1 LRRFFVRSRRLG
13 LFDGPQTT
21 DFSMD
26 VDQLTSPGLE
36 LAELADLPLR
46 FANDR
51 LRRQVLRNGFTAD
64 LLGEL
69 CLGAVS
75 GVVGLGAMTPRFPQ
89 VREALVL
96 EPGWKSPSSEIC
108 RRIADL
114 SSTNA
119 ESGSGLE
126 PPFS

>member
-1 LRRFFVRSRRLG
+1 
-13 LFDGPQTT
+13 
-21 DFSMD
+21 
-26 VDQLTSPGLE
+26 
-36 LAELADLPLR
+36 
-46 FANDR
+46 
-51 LRRQVLRNGFTAD
+51 
-64 LLGEL
+64 L